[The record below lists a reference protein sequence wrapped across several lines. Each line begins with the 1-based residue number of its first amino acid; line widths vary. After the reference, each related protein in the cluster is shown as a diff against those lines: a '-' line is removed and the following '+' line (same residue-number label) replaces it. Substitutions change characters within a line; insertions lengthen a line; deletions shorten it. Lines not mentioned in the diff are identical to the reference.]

1 MGRRP
6 PTDRTANGSGSGP
19 AIRDR
24 RQHVRIKA
32 KGAVVLRVAA
42 TPRNGRI
49 VDVSAGG
56 LLIVTH
62 VTPPESW
69 LGRTVEVEIRLDDA
83 RSEWMHGSG
92 RVVRICADGLA
103 FAFEQVPP
111 SFVRVLDELGH
122 ASRTR
127 RRTLAVVLIDADPVR
142 RSAMVT
148 GFREVGCAVVEAT
161 TPLEAI
167 VRLGESSFE
176 PDVIAIADSQPAA
189 GADAL
194 RAFTQQNHPHA
205 KLVTIGNERAATDA
219 LQSWLSS
226 EDPAADLPQRIR
238 AMLSR
243 L

>member
-1 MGRRP
+1 M
-6 PTDRTANGSGSGP
+6 
-19 AIRDR
+19 RDR
-24 RQHVRIKA
+24 RRHVRIKA
-32 KGAVVLRVAA
+32 KGAVVLHVAA
-42 TPRNGRI
+42 TPRHGRI
-49 VDVSAGG
+49 ADVSAGG

-83 RSEWMHGSG
+83 RSEWLRGSG

-103 FAFEQVPP
+103 FAFDQTPP
-111 SFVRVLDELGH
+111 SYVRVLDELGD

-127 RRTLAVVLIDADPVR
+127 RRMLAVVLIDPDAAR

-148 GFREVGCAVVEAT
+148 GFRQVGCAVVEAT

-189 GADAL
+189 AANAL
-194 RAFTQQNHPHA
+194 RAFTQQNHPQA
-205 KLVTIGNERAATDA
+205 KLVTIGDERGAADA
-219 LQSWLSS
+219 LASWLSS
-226 EDPAADLPQRIR
+226 DDTAADLPQRIR

-243 L
+243 LIGAPG